1 MIQIT
6 EADFNKLMQNV
17 QGMQGQI
24 ENLKN
29 RISDL
34 ETMRSPDEVVG
45 KVVHLEEQ
53 QDELRTAISNTNLKL
68 QAYLNDDKYIE
79 VFTNEEFKKMY
90 MESGFVA
97 KDVAKLIE
105 RKFTNID
112 TSAPA
117 ISKIINGQIGSL
129 ELRSYLGK
137 QFRYEIAKR
146 K

>member
-17 QGMQGQI
+17 QGLQGQI

-53 QDELRTAISNTNLKL
+53 QDELRTAISNTNIKL

-79 VFTNEEFKKMY
+79 VFTNEEFKTLY

>member
-79 VFTNEEFKKMY
+79 TFTNEEFKKMY